1 MNRLVPFETLLG
13 KVLTNIIKYE
23 DELVFVVYD
32 KSEYK
37 MFHEDD
43 WCESVTIEEIHG
55 DLGHPILQAEEVVHG
70 QDVVPFGMEQSAH
83 SESFTWTFYK
93 LATIRGS
100 VTIRW
105 YGESNGYYSENV
117 SFYQIKQPVINKY
130 PTLNSKYLH

>member
-43 WCESVTIEEIHG
+43 
-55 DLGHPILQAEEVVHG
+55 
-70 QDVVPFGMEQSAH
+70 
-83 SESFTWTFYK
+83 
-93 LATIRGS
+93 
-100 VTIRW
+100 
-105 YGESNGYYSENV
+105 
-117 SFYQIKQPVINKY
+117 
-130 PTLNSKYLH
+130 